1 MAAGLPYPA
10 VWDLAVWGEAPSSP
24 GRTVL
29 NFPSRKPWPDQ
40 GAFTKSKEN
49 QMTSSVRVGVIGLG
63 AIGQNLLRAFT
74 AHSEVQVT
82 AVCDVDGSLAKRT
95 AQALAASAWT
105 DHRRMLDDTDLDLV
119 YVAVPPKHHHA
130 IALDVIAAG
139 RHILCEKPLALTLSE
154 AQEMQRAAQAM
165 GVVHALNLPL
175 YGDPGIETFHRLVQG
190 GRLGTLRR
198 AELTL
203 VFPQWPRG
211 WQQNPWIGGREQ
223 GGPVR
228 EVGPHLLHVILTT
241 LGSVARVWAHTE
253 YPANDPDACE
263 IAALGTLQLDNG
275 SLVVVSCLTNVPRPE
290 QVSLTVY
297 GSTGTAGLV
306 NWASPVAAR
315 GQAPLEAV
323 PVEGEQGAAGTRL
336 VRALV
341 ERVRGHPGDLVDFTM
356 GVRIQAV
363 LEAWEQSSATGL
375 WVDVPNPPRP

>member
-1 MAAGLPYPA
+1 M
-10 VWDLAVWGEAPSSP
+10 
-24 GRTVL
+24 T
-29 NFPSRKPWPDQ
+29 NF
-40 GAFTKSKEN
+40 
-49 QMTSSVRVGVIGLG
+49 VRVGVIGLG
-63 AIGQNLLRAFT
+63 AIGQNLLKAFT

-82 AVCDVDGSLAKRT
+82 AVCDLDASLAERT
-95 AQALAASAWT
+95 AQPLAASVWT
-105 DHRRMLDDTDLDLV
+105 DHRRMLDEVDLDLV
-119 YVAVPPKHHHA
+119 YVAVPPRHHHA

-175 YGDPGIETFHRLVQG
+175 HGHLGVETFHHLVQDG
-190 GRLGTLRR
+190 GLGTLRR

-223 GGPVR
+223 GGPIR

-241 LGSVARVWAHTE
+241 LGPVARVWAHTE
-253 YPANDPDACE
+253 YPTDDPSACE
-263 IAALGTLQLDNG
+263 IAALGTLELESG
-275 SLVVVSCLTNVPRPE
+275 VVVVVSCLTNVPRPE

-306 NWASPVAAR
+306 NWVTPVSAL
-315 GQAPLEAV
+315 GQAPLEPV
-323 PVEGEQGAAGTRL
+323 PIEGAQEAAGTRL
-336 VRALV
+336 VQALV
-341 ERVRGHPGDLVDFTM
+341 GRVRGTSGDLVDFNM

-363 LEAWEQSSATGL
+363 LEAWERSSVIET
-375 WVDVPNPPRP
+375 WVDVAQA